1 MQKLK
6 TRTSKRGALPADH
19 PLKHPRYDTAMTL
32 QAMSDDEDKVQ
43 NGERVQNVFVSR
55 APTYRS
61 AEVSAVLREVA
72 LNGTALTDDY

>member
-19 PLKHPRYDTAMTL
+19 PLKHSRYDTAMTL
-32 QAMSDDEDKVQ
+32 QAMSDDEDKVE
-43 NGERVQNVFVSR
+43 NGERVQNVFISR

-61 AEVSAVLREVA
+61 AEVSPVLREAV
-72 LNGTALTDDY
+72 LTGTTLTDAY